1 MTEDIRWIQRFNNWT
16 KALGQLTR
24 FLDREE
30 LNELE
35 LQGLVQSFEYNHEL
49 SWKTQKDFLE
59 AQGVTELYGSK
70 NVAKKAF
77 ETGLVEDGEV
87 WMDMIDSRNLTSHTY
102 NEETTEKITT
112 AIIEQYYDAFRE
124 LHAKLK
130 GLAEQELNG

>member
-112 AIIEQYYDAFRE
+112 AIIEQY
-124 LHAKLK
+124 
-130 GLAEQELNG
+130 